1 MGIHTASV
9 STGEMLASAL
19 VPKQA
24 AAPRKQSSAA
34 AACSPAARSRRMQ
47 GRMVCPAAAAVVVAL
62 DAVSTALVSPAA
74 AVVVVDKHEFHC
86 RADGTQPRRC
96 QRYTSVCNAVG
107 VVFVFLRCMLY
118 HVFAD
123 GPTGDENA
131 YFCL

>member
-19 VPKQA
+19 VPKQVA
-24 AAPRKQSSAA
+24 AARARSGGRSCDTPEAPRKQSSAA

-96 QRYTSVCNAVG
+96 QRYTSVTQLAL
-107 VVFVFLRCMLY
+107 FF
-118 HVFAD
+118 
-123 GPTGDENA
+123 
-131 YFCL
+131 

>member
-24 AAPRKQSSAA
+24 AAARARSGGRSCDTPEAPRKQSSAA
-34 AACSPAARSRRMQ
+34 AACSPAARSR
-47 GRMVCPAAAAVVVAL
+47 RMVCPAAAAVVVAL

-96 QRYTSVCNAVG
+96 QRYTSVTQLAL
-107 VVFVFLRCMLY
+107 FF
-118 HVFAD
+118 
-123 GPTGDENA
+123 
-131 YFCL
+131 